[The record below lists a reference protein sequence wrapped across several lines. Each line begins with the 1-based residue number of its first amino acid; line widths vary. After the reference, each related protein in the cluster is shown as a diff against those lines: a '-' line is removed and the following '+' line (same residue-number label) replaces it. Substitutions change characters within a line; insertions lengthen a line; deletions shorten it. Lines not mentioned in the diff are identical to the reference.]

1 MTIYDVTLQ
10 VENEG
15 TELTIQSI
23 EDKGDG
29 VIVVK
34 VSVPPDANKQDIH
47 NMSNS
52 NLNFTEESFDDS
64 ALLQLDEISSKLIT
78 NINQLPHSPGLFQ
91 LVIDQLLKYYQLSI
105 KAVEERYQAELKAKD
120 AQIETYR
127 EEIAFLREL
136 TVKLAKNPIVINSS
150 QDNKPE

>member
-1 MTIYDVTLQ
+1 MNLDF
-10 VENEG
+10 EKK
-15 TELTIQSI
+15 
-23 EDKGDG
+23 DK
-29 VIVVK
+29 
-34 VSVPPDANKQDIH
+34 

-52 NLNFTEESFDDS
+52 NLNLTEETCDDS
-64 ALLQLDEISSKLIT
+64 AFLQLDEISTKLTT
-78 NINQLPHSPGLFQ
+78 NLNQLPHSPGLFQ

-136 TVKLAKNPIVINSS
+136 TVKLAKSPIVINSRP
-150 QDNKPE
+150 DNKPE